1 MLAQAKRQAAADA
14 LPDSAGDRFSAVWL
28 QRDLGELKPFPTRLL
43 IVTAS
48 DQAAPASE
56 VVRVVQLRR
65 FRQEVSAIGASFGA
79 LPSAPSS
86 DTVALAWPPH
96 TPPDARAALSARAVA
111 CVNAAFNTQLSLAF
125 RLLEADVDLVA
136 DSGAA
141 AHLGAHPRDRAGFK
155 RTARHAA
162 SARGGARTHTRT
174 SARRVDGGDGGPEA
188 LGSHIAPAFRLGET
202 ALRLQERYRAADAA
216 MLVFGGAGADHAQH
230 GCATDAWRA
239 FLLDLLFAL
248 VRPPHAD
255 AYSEAVRVLGGE
267 LAARLTG
274 FLAARQ
280 GETSLTERDALTGCR
295 AVIREAVPPLVA
307 AAGRQRGVFVTL
319 PPAAVALSLRLERHD
334 LPGCAWLEKIAA
346 PMPGVETAR
355 LLSGRP
361 PYAQGARDAAHAG
374 ADAADTTH
382 DDQLTSCLA
391 QLAEDQAYAP
401 LICALA
407 VFEAPFTIRDASAVL
422 LMTEAQ
428 LRAPL
433 GMLADRGTLARS
445 ILAAA
450 PAFRFDDDV
459 LRLAALSR
467 LSATAQRKL
476 QQRAAEARAASWNDA
491 DALTLHSAT
500 LALTTSGHFESVGN
514 DEQAHAWAARAG
526 DCYAQLEK
534 PAEAE
539 TAFAKA
545 LALLRRKGT
554 PASDMA
560 ELETRI
566 QIVRARHRRD
576 RRSDRD
582 VVSQLVRCQ
591 TLIKRIAPSPTPLAI
606 EVHAAL
612 SEVMRERGNL
622 ARSEEALAQL
632 QTLGSSDNVAVSQ
645 IVCSSQIMLCWHRG
659 DLGRLLDLHR
669 ALAAT
674 KQALPARHGTPE
686 QHILRLMYRRA
697 TFADGHAGLAHT
709 LRHDYAPARTMLDQA
724 IARVALM
731 NEPMSEARI
740 LILAATAATWSGH
753 TTTAVSLAMAAHA
766 IAQRFQLPAR
776 GALASALITWAR
788 ADQDLRRASDALATS
803 AETLQAFRSNVNLAL
818 VHALRARTLIRLKD
832 WPAAQEAVRSG
843 LKAAQASG
851 LAVYLPELERIDV
864 IVGIESRA
872 RSSAQSSARMRKALA
887 RAREQGTVLFIGR
900 IAKTAAT
907 YGLDVG

>member
-1 MLAQAKRQAAADA
+1 
-14 LPDSAGDRFSAVWL
+14 PVVVCCVGGISAGM
-28 QRDLGELKPFPTRLL
+28 
-43 IVTAS
+43 
-48 DQAAPASE
+48 
-56 VVRVVQLRR
+56 
-65 FRQEVSAIGASFGA
+65 
-79 LPSAPSS
+79 
-86 DTVALAWPPH
+86 
-96 TPPDARAALSARAVA
+96 
-111 CVNAAFNTQLSLAF
+111 
-125 RLLEADVDLVA
+125 
-136 DSGAA
+136 
-141 AHLGAHPRDRAGFK
+141 
-155 RTARHAA
+155 
-162 SARGGARTHTRT
+162 
-174 SARRVDGGDGGPEA
+174 RRV
-188 LGSHIAPAFRLGET
+188 AFTLRIRRSAGEQT
-202 ALRLQERYRAADAA
+202 CGFD
-216 MLVFGGAGADHAQH
+216 D
-230 GCATDAWRA
+230 
-239 FLLDLLFAL
+239 
-248 VRPPHAD
+248 
-255 AYSEAVRVLGGE
+255 
-267 LAARLTG
+267 RLTN
-274 FLAARQ
+274 
-280 GETSLTERDALTGCR
+280 
-295 AVIREAVPPLVA
+295 
-307 AAGRQRGVFVTL
+307 
-319 PPAAVALSLRLERHD
+319 
-334 LPGCAWLEKIAA
+334 
-346 PMPGVETAR
+346 
-355 LLSGRP
+355 
-361 PYAQGARDAAHAG
+361 
-374 ADAADTTH
+374 
-382 DDQLTSCLA
+382 CLA

-433 GMLADRGTLARS
+433 GLLADRGTLARS

-500 LALTTSGHFESVGN
+500 LALTTSGHFECVGN

-539 TAFAKA
+539 TAFSKA